1 MIHRDD
7 EMALLNAVLRG
18 HVGRRNLLR
27 RAAVLGLSAPAVS
40 GLLGVPLPS
49 ALAHQE
55 GGTSAAGATC
65 SGSITWALESDPAN
79 LIPFGGVSTSNMW
92 GKEFMYDSLLEWDR
106 DLAIQPALAESYE
119 VNEDATSYTFKLRQG
134 VLFHNGQE
142 MTANDVKYSFET
154 ALNPAAPG
162 IQVAFLANIAS
173 VDAVDDYTV
182 TIAMSKPDPTIPGVL
197 AWARYTPIVPAGIAD
212 EINLLSEGI
221 GTGPYR
227 LVEFVPNDRVVY
239 TCNEDYWKP
248 GVPCI
253 RDVTLKVLPDEQS
266 RVAALRSGEID
277 GGTLT
282 ADVVSTLE
290 GEESLQILQGLVA
303 APRVIQFNTVEDV
316 PWRDTRVRQAIN
328 LAVDRQEI
336 IDNVYSGDAQL
347 TGAISP
353 GYGEWPLS
361 EDELRELYTPNIE
374 QAMALMQE
382 AGFEGGFD
390 VTLQAIAAPRD
401 YTQIAEIVRE
411 RLRPLNINV
420 SVEPLEIGTFAE
432 NIGNGTFQWA
442 STGRGMRGDPSGFV
456 VDFRSGTAN
465 NVKWFGDGWANE
477 EIDSLYDEALATAD
491 QAARLEAYKRIQQII
506 AEDVPNLYTVQPLKF
521 QVANQRV
528 EGMYVSYT
536 DFNTGLR
543 TACVTE
549 GE

>member
-18 HVGRRNLLR
+18 RVGRRDVLR
-27 RAAVLGLSAPAVS
+27 RAAALGLSAPIVS
-40 GLLGVPLPS
+40 GLLGVSSPS
-49 ALAHQE
+49 ARAHQE
-55 GGTSAAGATC
+55 GGTPAAGATC
-65 SGSITWALESDPAN
+65 TGSITWALESDPAN

-106 DLAIQPALAESYE
+106 DLQIQPALAESYE
-119 VNEDATSYTFKLRQG
+119 VAPDATSYTFTLRQG

-142 MTANDVKYSFET
+142 MTAKDVKYSFDT
-154 ALNPAAPG
+154 APKPPPPG
-162 IQVAFLANIAS
+162 IEVAFLANIAS
-173 VDAVDDYTV
+173 VEVVDDYTV
-182 TIAMSKPDPTIPGVL
+182 TITMSKPDPTIPGVV
-197 AWARYTPIVPAGIAD
+197 AWARYTPIVPEGSSD
-212 EINLLSEGI
+212 QINWLSEGI

-239 TCNEDYWKP
+239 SCNEDYWKP

-253 RDVTLKVLPDEQS
+253 RDLTLKVLPDEQS

-277 GGTLT
+277 GCTLT
-282 ADVVSTLE
+282 ADVARTLE
-290 GEESLQILQGLVA
+290 NDESLQILEGLFA
-303 APRVIQFNTVEDV
+303 APRVIQFNTTEDV

-328 LAVDRQEI
+328 LAIDRQEI
-336 IDNVYSGDAQL
+336 IDNVYGGSAVL
-347 TGAISP
+347 TGAIAP

-361 EDELRELYTPNIE
+361 EDELREFYTPNIE
-374 QAMALMQE
+374 QAIALMEE
-382 AGFEGGFD
+382 AGFGSGFD
-390 VTLQAIAAPRD
+390 VTLEAIAAPRD

-420 SVEPLEIGTFAE
+420 TVQPLEIGTFATH
-432 NIGNGTFQWA
+432 IGDGTFQWA

-465 NVKWFGDGWANE
+465 HVKWFGDGWSNE
-477 EIDSLYDEALATAD
+477 EIDALYDEALATSD
-491 QAARLEAYKRIQQII
+491 QAQRLEAYKRIQQII
-506 AEDVPNLYTVQPLKF
+506 AEDVPNLYTVQPTKF

-549 GE
+549 E